1 MNATLAKGVLVGGLA
16 GLLFGFDTAVIAGTT
31 QGLTSA
37 FHLGPSGLGLTV
49 SSALWG
55 TLAGALFAGRPGDAF
70 GARDCL
76 RAIALLY
83 IASAVGCLLAPNLP
97 VLLFARLCGG
107 LAIGAS
113 SVVGPT
119 YLAEIAPARRRG
131 AMVGVFQI
139 NIVVGILVAYL
150 SNYLVGRL
158 DLGADEWR
166 WKFGVAAAPSLLL
179 FGLLF
184 AIPNS
189 PRWLAGKGRS
199 EQAARVLTAIGVGD
213 PQAELADYARSRQS
227 AAGAAS
233 GLSWARHRKPILLA
247 IAVAMFNQLSGINA
261 ILYYLNDIFADAGF
275 GKVSADLQSVAIGAT
290 NLLFT
295 LIAMTVIDHIGR
307 KTLLLIGSIGMAA
320 ALAAAALILST
331 GTHQNLLLW
340 VLIVFIAAFASSQ
353 GAVIWV
359 YISEIFPT
367 EVRARG
373 QSLGCSM
380 HWFMDAVIATAF
392 PLIAAYA
399 KGLPFAFFAAAMV
412 AQFFVVRRF
421 FPETKCVSLE
431 DMAHSIGRKA

>member
-1 MNATLAKGVLVGGLA
+1 
-16 GLLFGFDTAVIAGTT
+16 
-31 QGLTSA
+31 
-37 FHLGPSGLGLTV
+37 
-49 SSALWG
+49 
-55 TLAGALFAGRPGDAF
+55 
-70 GARDCL
+70 
-76 RAIALLY
+76 
-83 IASAVGCLLAPNLP
+83 
-97 VLLFARLCGG
+97 
-107 LAIGAS
+107 
-113 SVVGPT
+113 
-119 YLAEIAPARRRG
+119 
-131 AMVGVFQI
+131 MVGVFQI